1 MLQYRYDLVN
11 SHIFIF
17 FGGKIMKKILSL
29 VMVVIMLSCFAT
41 ATSAAE
47 MEFVEVASFDFSNAD
62 GLKGFTA
69 SWPNNDLLCN
79 AAAADVSASV
89 VDGAYVM
96 GTAGFV
102 VDEVIDATNG
112 IKVTMDVTL
121 DATKIGG
128 QPWFQGIASI
138 FNADGKS
145 AEFLALSGE
154 EFEHSFDA
162 YYLNLKGN
170 GKHFQAHTGDLG
182 EGATGNNVVWGGDV
196 AEDLVSDET
205 PTATVAVEY
214 IVLPTETGATIQILV
229 DGVDIG
235 LPNNPEIANFLT
247 DEMLVTIGATHY
259 GDYPLNVTVDNVV
272 ISTMQEKAP
281 QTGFATIALA
291 IVALGSGAYIVSKK
305 H

>member
-1 MLQYRYDLVN
+1 
-11 SHIFIF
+11 
-17 FGGKIMKKILSL
+17 MKKILSL
-29 VMVVIMLSCFAT
+29 VMVVVMLSCFAT

-47 MEFVEVASFDFSNAD
+47 MEFVEVASFDFSNTD

-69 SWPNNDLLCN
+69 SWVGDTKFN
-79 AAAADVSASV
+79 AAAAEVADGVI

-96 GTAGFV
+96 GTMGFV

-112 IKVTMDVTL
+112 IKIAMDVTL

-128 QPWFQGIASI
+128 DSWWKAIASFI
-138 FNADGKS
+138 NADGKS
-145 AEFLALSGE
+145 AEFLALTGE
-154 EFEHSFDA
+154 EVEHSFDV

-170 GKHFQAHTGDLG
+170 GKHLQAHTGELG
-182 EGATGNNVVWGGDV
+182 EGATGNAVVWGGDV

-205 PTATVAVEY
+205 PTATVAVEF
-214 IVLPTETGATIQILV
+214 IVLPAETGATVQILV

-235 LPNNPEIANFLT
+235 LPNNPEIANFLS
-247 DEMLVTIGATHY
+247 DEMLVTIGASHY
-259 GDYPLNVTVDNVV
+259 SDYPPNVTVDNVV
-272 ISTMQEKAP
+272 ISTMQEVVDEPSDAP

-291 IVALGSGAYIVSKK
+291 IVAIGSGAYIVSKK